1 MKQRGFRETT
11 LGVSVAVLLLIIAT
25 SPFWAVMVI
34 RQKAI
39 QIVDD
44 SLSGLAASSLA
55 TVSMSDGFMELSLA
69 FATKDLA
76 ARARQFD
83 QIRKVTVNTDEALKQ
98 YEQSVN
104 DPAEQADLNQLI
116 QARGEF
122 RRTRERVIQLLGEG
136 RDAEAAAE
144 FNDVG
149 LKQFVGY
156 KAAINRLVQHNA
168 EEARDRGTTIRQLCT
183 LLLFL
188 QGILLVFFVIYAF
201 LVPMVALFERFSS
214 GSEVVRDI

>member
-11 LGVSVAVLLLIIAT
+11 FGVSVAVLLLIIAT

-34 RQKAI
+34 RQKAV

-55 TVSMSDGFMELSLA
+55 SVSMSDGFMELSLA
-69 FATKDLA
+69 FATKDPVG
-76 ARARQFD
+76 RTRQFE
-83 QIRKVTVNTDEALKQ
+83 QIKKVTLATDEALRQ

-104 DPAEQADLNQLI
+104 DPQEREDLNQLVR
-116 QARGEF
+116 ARGEF
-122 RRTRERVIQLLGEG
+122 RHTRELVIRLLGEN

-144 FNDVG
+144 FNNVG
-149 LKQFVGY
+149 LQQFVAY

-168 EEARDRGTTIRQLCT
+168 EEARNRGTTIRQLCT

-201 LVPMVALFERFSS
+201 LVPMVALFERYGT